1 MGSRKDTDSGSSN
14 GNGNLT
20 EPLVDKRKESEV
32 KSTPQ
37 KGSLFMVL
45 FSTFIAV
52 CGAFE
57 FGSCVGY
64 SSPAQFGI
72 MEDLHQT
79 YSEYSVFGSILTIGA
94 VVGAITSGRFADW
107 LGRKGAMRIS
117 SIVCIVGWIAIYLG
131 FTSVHLDIGRFLTG
145 CGIGVISYTV
155 PVYIAEITP
164 KNLRGAL
171 ATANQLFITMGILFA
186 YAVGAF
192 VSWRTLALTGLIPS
206 VIMIIG
212 LSFIPESPRWL
223 AMAGQKEKF
232 EAALKTLRGPDV
244 DISRERTEIQE
255 SLAVLR
261 QLPEVKVLDMFN
273 SRNFPFV
280 FIGVGLMVFQQAI
293 GINGIIYYAGQVFV
307 SAGVSP
313 SVGSILYS
321 GLQVFTT
328 AFVLLELLSGKK
340 ACEIKDG
347 KTLLLTDWAWGLVKE
362 GRTMDVI
369 EDNIPELG
377 LPQIMEQYVL
387 TAVLCAHPILHARL
401 TMEQLVKILESN
413 FSVSSVLRAYVDSSS
428 PSSNRELISVNF
440 TEEMGSRK
448 DTDSGS
454 SNGNGNLTEPLV
466 DKRKESEVKSTP
478 QKGSLF
484 MVLFSTFIAVCGA
497 FEFGSCVG
505 YSSPAQ
511 FGIMEDLH
519 QTYSEYSVFGSILT
533 IGAVVGAITSGR
545 FADWLGRKGT
555 SVHLDI
561 GRFLTGCGIGVIS
574 YTVPVYI
581 AEITPKNL
589 RGALATANQLFIT
602 MGILFAYAVG
612 AFVSWR
618 TLALTGLIP
627 SVIMIIGLS
636 FIPESPRWLAMAGQK
651 EKFEAALKTL
661 RGPDVDISRERT
673 EIQESLAV
681 LRQLPEVKVLDM
693 FNSRNFPFVFIGV
706 GLMVFQQAIGI
717 NGIIYYAGQ
726 VFVSAGVS
734 PSVGSILYSGLQVF
748 ATAFGATL
756 MDRAGRRPLLMISVA
771 GLLVGSLSI
780 GTSFLLKEHGMAPE
794 VSPVLALVGVMV
806 YIAFFSVGT
815 GPIPWVIMSE
825 IFPLNLKGPAGSLV
839 TLVNWLGSWAIS
851 YSFIFLFEWSSF
863 GVFFLYA
870 GFCVLSMVFTIKFVP
885 ETKGRTLEDIQ
896 ASIR

>member
-14 GNGNLT
+14 GNGNLS

-131 FTSVHLDIGRFLTG
+131 FNSVHLDIGRFLTG

-155 PVYIAEITP
+155 PIYIAEITP

-192 VSWRTLALTGLIPS
+192 VSWR
-206 VIMIIG
+206 
-212 LSFIPESPRWL
+212 
-223 AMAGQKEKF
+223 
-232 EAALKTLRGPDV
+232 
-244 DISRERTEIQE
+244 
-255 SLAVLR
+255 
-261 QLPEVKVLDMFN
+261 N
-273 SRNFPFV
+273 
-280 FIGVGLMVFQQAI
+280 
-293 GINGIIYYAGQVFV
+293 
-307 SAGVSP
+307 
-313 SVGSILYS
+313 
-321 GLQVFTT
+321 
-328 AFVLLELLSGKK
+328 
-340 ACEIKDG
+340 
-347 KTLLLTDWAWGLVKE
+347 
-362 GRTMDVI
+362 
-369 EDNIPELG
+369 
-377 LPQIMEQYVL
+377 
-387 TAVLCAHPILHARL
+387 
-401 TMEQLVKILESN
+401 
-413 FSVSSVLRAYVDSSS
+413 
-428 PSSNRELISVNF
+428 
-440 TEEMGSRK
+440 
-448 DTDSGS
+448 
-454 SNGNGNLTEPLV
+454 
-466 DKRKESEVKSTP
+466 
-478 QKGSLF
+478 
-484 MVLFSTFIAVCGA
+484 
-497 FEFGSCVG
+497 
-505 YSSPAQ
+505 
-511 FGIMEDLH
+511 
-519 QTYSEYSVFGSILT
+519 
-533 IGAVVGAITSGR
+533 
-545 FADWLGRKGT
+545 
-555 SVHLDI
+555 
-561 GRFLTGCGIGVIS
+561 
-574 YTVPVYI
+574 
-581 AEITPKNL
+581 
-589 RGALATANQLFIT
+589 
-602 MGILFAYAVG
+602 
-612 AFVSWR
+612 
-618 TLALTGLIP
+618 LALTGLIP

-794 VSPVLALVGVMV
+794 VAPVLALVGVMV

-851 YSFIFLFEWSSF
+851 YSFIFLFEWSSS